1 MFEFNQS
8 LLRGEAGRER
18 RRSGADDELALRPNT
33 VITALR
39 YGEMC
44 FTRRMK
50 ESHSQEITSDVLFR
64 ADQLQGLPPLGS
76 ERARHVR
83 PKASTQ
89 SGLEERG
96 NGISLP

>member
-18 RRSGADDELALRPNT
+18 RRSGVDDELALRPNT

-64 ADQLQGLPPLGS
+64 ADQLQGLAPLGS
-76 ERARHVR
+76 ERTRHVR